1 MSGHSKWATI
11 KHKKAAIDKVRGKT
25 FAKLARLL
33 EVAAREGG
41 GDVAANAS
49 LRTVV
54 AKAKAASMTR
64 RLDGRAWFCWLAVF
78 S

>member
-25 FAKLARLL
+25 FAKLSRLL
-33 EVAAREGG
+33 EVAARDGG
-41 GDVAANAS
+41 GDVAVNAA

-54 AKAKAASMTR
+54 SKAKAVPSNV
-64 RLDGRAWFCWLAVF
+64 AWAKPMERFM
-78 S
+78 SQ

>member
-25 FAKLARLL
+25 FAKLSRLL

-41 GDVAANAS
+41 GDVSVNAA
-49 LRTVV
+49 LRTWH
-54 AKAKAASMTR
+54 
-64 RLDGRAWFCWLAVF
+64 GRN
-78 S
+78 